1 MTYTDW
7 QAKSFLP
14 KENLEKMSLMI
25 PKQELGAQGYFHFA
39 LNITESHFS
48 EPLVLLIWVSE
59 VKIISLFIQ
68 SLQDTGKEKLDWSWK
83 MDFLSAFHAV
93 AMNEEGEE
101 LKLTA
106 ENKRRRIP
114 RNEAKFIDVLKIHKT
129 H

>member
-1 MTYTDW
+1 
-7 QAKSFLP
+7 
-14 KENLEKMSLMI
+14 
-25 PKQELGAQGYFHFA
+25 
-39 LNITESHFS
+39 
-48 EPLVLLIWVSE
+48 
-59 VKIISLFIQ
+59 
-68 SLQDTGKEKLDWSWK
+68 